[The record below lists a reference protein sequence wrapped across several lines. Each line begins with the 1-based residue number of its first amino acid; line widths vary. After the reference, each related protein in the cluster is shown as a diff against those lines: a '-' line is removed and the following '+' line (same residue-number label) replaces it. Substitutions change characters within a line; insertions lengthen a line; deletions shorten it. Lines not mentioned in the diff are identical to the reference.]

1 MIAKVITYSIF
12 LSILG
17 IIFSV
22 ATLIATFFKNL
33 FLIGNQNY
41 ILITEFIS
49 SISKYNGLVLVI
61 SVSIIYFVT
70 TFMLSHCDNTIWE
83 IPFFQGV
90 WQRILKS
97 LPIIGMVSYNIV
109 IINNI
114 DLSTRFK
121 IIRNRTFVKTIYAL
135 SVGST
140 VLGVL
145 NIFVIFSS
153 GSHVDVMKLL
163 IFLEIF
169 LLYTF
174 SLTTIIMYVFAVLDA
189 VQRPQSEWEKVDL
202 LSLINPAFWIF
213 GLRKYYRTYLLPAC
227 H

>member
-1 MIAKVITYSIF
+1 MQSKIITYAIF
-12 LSILG
+12 VSILG

-22 ATLIATFFKNL
+22 ATLVATFFKNL

-41 ILITEFIS
+41 ILIAEFIS
-49 SISKYNGLVLVI
+49 SISKYNGIVLI
-61 SVSIIYFVT
+61 FSVSIIYFVT

-83 IPFFQGV
+83 VPFFQGV

-109 IINNI
+109 VVNNI
-114 DLSTRFK
+114 DLSIRCK
-121 IIRNRTFVKTIYAL
+121 IIKNRTFLKTMYAL

-145 NIFVIFSS
+145 NIFIIFLS

-213 GLRKYYRTYLLPAC
+213 GLRKYYINYLIPAS